1 MTSPRSL
8 LHSSTS
14 EVAAKAPRGDD
25 VANLQDFE
33 LVHRM
38 ARGHEPAL
46 AELYDRWAELVYSV
60 AASIVGREDA
70 EEVLEDTFWQAWRQA
85 EQYGLKRGKVTTW
98 LTMIARSRAIDRKRR
113 RSRRQLRSWTEE
125 DSNDG
130 WANGTSPLAGAI
142 EQEQRDIVERAIG
155 RLPDDQRETVTLAYF
170 HGLSQREIA
179 TRLDQPLG
187 TVKTR
192 VRLATAKLRRYL
204 RVLSDTA
211 L

>member
-1 MTSPRSL
+1 
-8 LHSSTS
+8 
-14 EVAAKAPRGDD
+14 
-25 VANLQDFE
+25 
-33 LVHRM
+33 M
-38 ARGHEPAL
+38 ARGQEPAL

-155 RLPDDQRETVTLAYF
+155 RLPDDQREIVTLAYF

-204 RVLSDTA
+204 RVLSDAA